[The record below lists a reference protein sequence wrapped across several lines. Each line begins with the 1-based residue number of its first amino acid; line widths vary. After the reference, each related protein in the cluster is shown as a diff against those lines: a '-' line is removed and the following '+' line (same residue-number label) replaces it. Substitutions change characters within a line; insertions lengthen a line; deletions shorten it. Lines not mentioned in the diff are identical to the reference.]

1 MGNLQAN
8 QSHMNALQAVF
19 QSGVRIWNYDNI
31 QHDGEM
37 FDVYA
42 NNPSYT

>member
-19 QSGVRIWNYDNI
+19 QSGVRIWNYDNV
-31 QHDGEM
+31 QNDDEM
-37 FDVYA
+37 FDIYV